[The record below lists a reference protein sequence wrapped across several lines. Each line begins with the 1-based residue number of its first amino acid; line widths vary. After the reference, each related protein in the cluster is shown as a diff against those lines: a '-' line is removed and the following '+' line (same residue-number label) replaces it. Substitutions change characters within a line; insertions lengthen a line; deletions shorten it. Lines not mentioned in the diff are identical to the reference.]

1 MKNITTHKISMIVIS
16 LLSFVVIIVLLIWF
30 YQYLRIK
37 NARIEVVLKNN
48 LVVEFTEE
56 KRVSDFI
63 ERINGEII
71 DDYVID
77 TTSLGKKE
85 IEFKFKNDQNITV
98 SYKYDI
104 EVIDTVQPV
113 IWLNNVYQITKG
125 SKINLTDKI
134 LCGDNQD
141 NKPKCTVEGNYD
153 IDTAGDYPLIFK
165 AEDKSGNKTEKQFI
179 LRVVEPNR
187 TSGPQTTMEPSYTD
201 FSEIKNQYKNDQTQI
216 GIDVS
221 GWQGQIDF
229 EKIKKAGVEFIMI
242 RVGGTRGTNGE
253 YFVDKYFKR
262 NIEEANKHGIKAG
275 IYFYSYANS
284 NKSAIR
290 DAEWVL
296 KQIKDYDIDLP
307 IAFDWEE
314 WAYFNDYNLSF
325 FGLTSMA
332 ESFLD
337 TVEAEGYEGMLY
349 SSKSYLESIWL
360 PTKYDIWLAHYTN
373 QTNYQGKYKLW
384 QLCDNGKI
392 DGIEGTVDIDVM
404 YES

>member
-1 MKNITTHKISMIVIS
+1 MENIKKHKLCIIVIT
-16 LLSFVVIIVLLIWF
+16 LLCSIAIIMFLIWL
-30 YQYLRIK
+30 YHYLRIK

-48 LVVEFTEE
+48 LTAEFTEE
-56 KRVSDFI
+56 KKVSDFI
-63 ERINGEII
+63 ESINGNII

-85 IEFKFKNDQNITV
+85 IKFQFKNDQNIIV
-98 SYKYDI
+98 PYEYEI

-113 IWLNNVYQITKG
+113 VWLSNVYQVTNG
-125 SKINLTDKI
+125 SNINLTDKI

-153 IDTAGDYPLIFK
+153 LNTVGDYPLLFK
-165 AEDKSGNKTEKQFI
+165 AEDKSGNITEKQFI
-179 LRVVEPNR
+179 LRVIEPSNTNAPRTTVEP
-187 TSGPQTTMEPSYTD
+187 TYTD
-201 FSEIKNQYKNDQTQI
+201 FNQAKNQYKTDKTQI

-221 GWQGQIDF
+221 GWQGEIDF
-229 EKIKKAGVEFIMI
+229 EKIKNAGVEFIMI

-262 NIEEANKHGIKAG
+262 NIEEANKYGIKAG

-284 NKSAIR
+284 KESAMK
-290 DAEWVL
+290 DAKWVI

-332 ESFLD
+332 ESFLETIED
-337 TVEAEGYEGMLY
+337 AGYEGMLY
-349 SSKSYLESIWL
+349 SSKSYLENIWL
-360 PTKYDIWLAHYTN
+360 PTKYDIWLAHYTT

-384 QLCDNGKI
+384 QLCENGKI
-392 DGIEGTVDIDVM
+392 DGIDGAVDINVM
-404 YES
+404 YE

>member
-1 MKNITTHKISMIVIS
+1 MENIKKHKLCIIVIT
-16 LLSFVVIIVLLIWF
+16 LLCSIAIIMFLIWL
-30 YQYLRIK
+30 YHYLRIK

-48 LVVEFTEE
+48 LTAEFTEE
-56 KRVSDFI
+56 KKVSDFI
-63 ERINGEII
+63 ESINGNII

-85 IEFKFKNDQNITV
+85 IKFQFKNDQNIIV
-98 SYKYDI
+98 PYEYEI

-113 IWLNNVYQITKG
+113 VWLSNVYQVTKG
-125 SKINLTDKI
+125 SNINLTDKI

-153 IDTAGDYPLIFK
+153 LNTVGDYPLLFK
-165 AEDKSGNKTEKQFI
+165 AEDKSGNITEKQFV
-179 LRVVEPNR
+179 LRVIEPSNTNAPRTTVEP
-187 TSGPQTTMEPSYTD
+187 TYTD
-201 FSEIKNQYKNDQTQI
+201 FNQAKNQYKTDKTQI

-221 GWQGQIDF
+221 GWQGEIDF
-229 EKIKKAGVEFIMI
+229 EKIKNAGVEFIMI

-262 NIEEANKHGIKAG
+262 NIEEANKYGIKAG

-284 NKSAIR
+284 KESAMK
-290 DAEWVL
+290 DAKWVI

-332 ESFLD
+332 ESFLETIED
-337 TVEAEGYEGMLY
+337 AGYEGMLY
-349 SSKSYLESIWL
+349 SSKSYLENIWL
-360 PTKYDIWLAHYTN
+360 PTKYDIWLAHYTI

-384 QLCDNGKI
+384 QLCENGKI
-392 DGIEGTVDIDVM
+392 DGIDGAVDINVM
-404 YES
+404 YE

>member
-1 MKNITTHKISMIVIS
+1 MENIKKHKLCIIVIT
-16 LLSFVVIIVLLIWF
+16 LLCSIAIIMFLIWL
-30 YQYLRIK
+30 YHYLRIK

-48 LVVEFTEE
+48 LTAEFTEE
-56 KRVSDFI
+56 KKVSDFI
-63 ERINGEII
+63 ESINGNII
-71 DDYVID
+71 DDYVIN

-85 IEFKFKNDQNITV
+85 IKFQFKNDQNIIV
-98 SYKYDI
+98 PYEYEI

-113 IWLNNVYQITKG
+113 VWLSNVYQVTKG
-125 SKINLTDKI
+125 SNINLTDKI

-153 IDTAGDYPLIFK
+153 LNTVGDYPLLFK
-165 AEDKSGNKTEKQFI
+165 AEDKSGNITEKQFI
-179 LRVVEPNR
+179 LRVI
-187 TSGPQTTMEPSYTD
+187 EPSNTNAPRTTAEPTYTD
-201 FSEIKNQYKNDQTQI
+201 FNQAKNQYKTDNTQI

-221 GWQGQIDF
+221 GWQGKIDF
-229 EKIKKAGVEFIMI
+229 EKIKNAGVEFIMI

-262 NIEEANKHGIKAG
+262 NIEEANKYGIKAG

-284 NKSAIR
+284 KESAMK
-290 DAEWVL
+290 DAKWVI

-332 ESFLD
+332 ESFLETIED
-337 TVEAEGYEGMLY
+337 AGYEGMLY
-349 SSKSYLESIWL
+349 SSKSYLENIWL
-360 PTKYDIWLAHYTN
+360 PTKYDIWLAHYTT

-384 QLCDNGKI
+384 QLCENGKI
-392 DGIEGTVDIDVM
+392 DGIDGAVDINVM
-404 YES
+404 YE

>member
-1 MKNITTHKISMIVIS
+1 MENIKKHKLCIIVIT
-16 LLSFVVIIVLLIWF
+16 LLCSIAIIMFLIWL
-30 YQYLRIK
+30 YHYLRIK

-48 LVVEFTEE
+48 LTAEFTEE
-56 KRVSDFI
+56 KKVSDFI
-63 ERINGEII
+63 ESINGNII
-71 DDYVID
+71 DDYVIN

-85 IEFKFKNDQNITV
+85 IKFQFKNDQNIIV
-98 SYKYDI
+98 PYEYEI

-113 IWLNNVYQITKG
+113 VWLSNVYQVTKG
-125 SKINLTDKI
+125 SNINLTDKI

-153 IDTAGDYPLIFK
+153 LNTVGDYPLLFK
-165 AEDKSGNKTEKQFI
+165 AEDKSGNITEKQFI
-179 LRVVEPNR
+179 LRVI
-187 TSGPQTTMEPSYTD
+187 EPSNTNAPRTTAEPTYTD
-201 FSEIKNQYKNDQTQI
+201 FNQAKNQYKTDNTQI

-221 GWQGQIDF
+221 GWQGEIDF
-229 EKIKKAGVEFIMI
+229 EKIKNAGVEFIMI

-262 NIEEANKHGIKAG
+262 NIEEANKYGIKAG

-284 NKSAIR
+284 KESAMK
-290 DAEWVL
+290 DAKWVI

-332 ESFLD
+332 ESFLETIED
-337 TVEAEGYEGMLY
+337 AGYEGMLY
-349 SSKSYLESIWL
+349 SSKSYLENIWL
-360 PTKYDIWLAHYTN
+360 PTKYDIWLAHYTT

-384 QLCDNGKI
+384 QLCENGKI
-392 DGIEGTVDIDVM
+392 DGIDGAVDINVM
-404 YES
+404 YE

>member
-1 MKNITTHKISMIVIS
+1 MENIKKHKLCIIVII
-16 LLSFVVIIVLLIWF
+16 LLCSIAIIMFLIWL
-30 YQYLRIK
+30 YHYLRIK

-48 LVVEFTEE
+48 LTAEFTEE
-56 KRVSDFI
+56 KKVSDFI
-63 ERINGEII
+63 ESINGNII

-85 IEFKFKNDQNITV
+85 IKFQFKNDQNIIV
-98 SYKYDI
+98 PYEYEI

-113 IWLNNVYQITKG
+113 VWLSNVYQVTKG
-125 SKINLTDKI
+125 SNINLTDKI

-153 IDTAGDYPLIFK
+153 LNTVGDYPLLFK
-165 AEDKSGNKTEKQFI
+165 AEDKSGNITEKQFI
-179 LRVVEPNR
+179 LRVI
-187 TSGPQTTMEPSYTD
+187 EPSNTNAPRTTAEPTYTD
-201 FSEIKNQYKNDQTQI
+201 FNQAKNQYKTDKTQI

-221 GWQGQIDF
+221 GWQGEIDF
-229 EKIKKAGVEFIMI
+229 EKIKNAGVEFIMI

-262 NIEEANKHGIKAG
+262 NIEEANKYGIKAG

-284 NKSAIR
+284 KESAMK
-290 DAEWVL
+290 DAKWVI

-332 ESFLD
+332 ESFLETIED
-337 TVEAEGYEGMLY
+337 AGYEGMLY
-349 SSKSYLESIWL
+349 SSKSYLENIWL
-360 PTKYDIWLAHYTN
+360 PTKYDIWLAHYTT

-384 QLCDNGKI
+384 QLCENGKI
-392 DGIEGTVDIDVM
+392 DGIDGAVDINVM
-404 YES
+404 YE

>member
-1 MKNITTHKISMIVIS
+1 MENIKKHKLCIIVIT
-16 LLSFVVIIVLLIWF
+16 LLCSIAIIMFLIWL
-30 YQYLRIK
+30 YPYLRIK

-48 LVVEFTEE
+48 LTAEFTEE
-56 KRVSDFI
+56 KKVSDFI
-63 ERINGEII
+63 ESINGNII
-71 DDYVID
+71 DDYVIN

-85 IEFKFKNDQNITV
+85 IKFQFKNDQNIIV
-98 SYKYDI
+98 PYEYEI

-113 IWLNNVYQITKG
+113 VWLSNVYQVTKG
-125 SKINLTDKI
+125 SNINLTDKI

-141 NKPKCTVEGNYD
+141 NKPKCTVDGNYD
-153 IDTAGDYPLIFK
+153 LNTVGDYPLLFK
-165 AEDKSGNKTEKQFI
+165 AEDKSGNITEKQFI
-179 LRVVEPNR
+179 LRVI
-187 TSGPQTTMEPSYTD
+187 EPSNTNAPRTTAEPTYTD
-201 FSEIKNQYKNDQTQI
+201 FNQAKNQYKTDNTQI

-221 GWQGQIDF
+221 GWQGEIDF
-229 EKIKKAGVEFIMI
+229 EKIKNAGVEFIMI

-262 NIEEANKHGIKAG
+262 NIEEANKYGIKAG

-284 NKSAIR
+284 KESAMK
-290 DAEWVL
+290 DAKWVI

-332 ESFLD
+332 ESFLETIED
-337 TVEAEGYEGMLY
+337 AGYEGMLY
-349 SSKSYLESIWL
+349 SSKSYLENIWL
-360 PTKYDIWLAHYTN
+360 STKYDIWLAHYTT

-384 QLCDNGKI
+384 QLCENGKI
-392 DGIEGTVDIDVM
+392 DGIDGAVDINVM
-404 YES
+404 YE

>member
-1 MKNITTHKISMIVIS
+1 MENIKKHKLCIIVIT
-16 LLSFVVIIVLLIWF
+16 LLCSIAIIMFLIWL
-30 YQYLRIK
+30 YHYLRIK

-48 LVVEFTEE
+48 LTAEFTEE
-56 KRVSDFI
+56 RKVSDFI
-63 ERINGEII
+63 ESINGNII
-71 DDYVID
+71 DDYVIN

-85 IEFKFKNDQNITV
+85 IKFQFKNDQNIIV
-98 SYKYDI
+98 PYEYEI

-113 IWLNNVYQITKG
+113 VWLSNVYQVTKG
-125 SKINLTDKI
+125 SNINLTDKI

-153 IDTAGDYPLIFK
+153 LNTVGDYPLLFK
-165 AEDKSGNKTEKQFI
+165 AEDKSGNITEKQFI
-179 LRVVEPNR
+179 LRVIEPSNTNAPRTTVEP
-187 TSGPQTTMEPSYTD
+187 TYTD
-201 FSEIKNQYKNDQTQI
+201 FNQAKNQYKTDKTQI

-221 GWQGQIDF
+221 GWQGEIDF
-229 EKIKKAGVEFIMI
+229 EKIKNAGVEFIMI

-262 NIEEANKHGIKAG
+262 NIEEANKYGIKAG

-284 NKSAIR
+284 KASAMK
-290 DAEWVL
+290 DAKWVI

-332 ESFLD
+332 ESFLETIED
-337 TVEAEGYEGMLY
+337 AGYEGMLY
-349 SSKSYLESIWL
+349 SSKSYLENIWL
-360 PTKYDIWLAHYTN
+360 PTKYDIWLAHYTI

-384 QLCDNGKI
+384 QLCENGKI
-392 DGIEGTVDIDVM
+392 DGIDGAVDINVM
-404 YES
+404 YE

>member
-187 TSGPQTTMEPSYTD
+187 TSSPQTTMEPSYTD
-201 FSEIKNQYKNDQTQI
+201 FSEVKNQYKTDQTQI

-221 GWQGQIDF
+221 GWQGEIDF

-290 DAEWVL
+290 DAKWVL

-360 PTKYDIWLAHYTN
+360 PTKYNIWLAHYTN

>member
-1 MKNITTHKISMIVIS
+1 MENIKKHKLCIIVIT
-16 LLSFVVIIVLLIWF
+16 LLCSIAIIMFLIWL
-30 YQYLRIK
+30 YHYLRIK

-48 LVVEFTEE
+48 LTAEFTEE
-56 KRVSDFI
+56 KKVSDFI
-63 ERINGEII
+63 ESINGNII
-71 DDYVID
+71 DDYVIN

-85 IEFKFKNDQNITV
+85 IKFQFKNDQNIIV
-98 SYKYDI
+98 PYEYEI

-113 IWLNNVYQITKG
+113 VWLSNVYQVTKG
-125 SKINLTDKI
+125 SNINLTDKI

-153 IDTAGDYPLIFK
+153 LNTVGDYPLLFK
-165 AEDKSGNKTEKQFI
+165 AEDKSGNITEKQFI
-179 LRVVEPNR
+179 LRVI
-187 TSGPQTTMEPSYTD
+187 EPSNTNAPRTTAEPTYTD
-201 FSEIKNQYKNDQTQI
+201 FNQAKNQYKTDKTQI

-221 GWQGQIDF
+221 GWQGEIDF
-229 EKIKKAGVEFIMI
+229 EKIKNAGVEFIMI

-262 NIEEANKHGIKAG
+262 NIEEANKYGIRAG

-284 NKSAIR
+284 KESAMK
-290 DAEWVL
+290 DAKWVI

-332 ESFLD
+332 ESFLETIED
-337 TVEAEGYEGMLY
+337 AGYEGMLY
-349 SSKSYLESIWL
+349 SSKSYLENIWL
-360 PTKYDIWLAHYTN
+360 PTKYDIWLAHYTI

-384 QLCDNGKI
+384 QLCENGKI
-392 DGIEGTVDIDVM
+392 DGIDGAVDINVM
-404 YES
+404 YE

>member
-1 MKNITTHKISMIVIS
+1 MENIKKHKLCIIVII
-16 LLSFVVIIVLLIWF
+16 LLCSIAIIMFLIWL
-30 YQYLRIK
+30 YHYLRIK

-48 LVVEFTEE
+48 LTAEFTEE
-56 KRVSDFI
+56 KKVSDFI
-63 ERINGEII
+63 ESINGNII
-71 DDYVID
+71 DDYVIN

-85 IEFKFKNDQNITV
+85 IKFQFKNDQNIIV
-98 SYKYDI
+98 PYEYEI

-113 IWLNNVYQITKG
+113 VWLSNVYQVTKG
-125 SKINLTDKI
+125 SNINLTDKI

-153 IDTAGDYPLIFK
+153 LNTVGDYPLLFK
-165 AEDKSGNKTEKQFI
+165 AEDKSGNITEKQFV
-179 LRVVEPNR
+179 LRVIEPSNTNAPRTTVEP
-187 TSGPQTTMEPSYTD
+187 TYTD
-201 FSEIKNQYKNDQTQI
+201 FNQAKNQYKTDKTQI

-221 GWQGQIDF
+221 GWQGEIDF
-229 EKIKKAGVEFIMI
+229 EKIKNAGVEFIMI

-262 NIEEANKHGIKAG
+262 NIEEANKYGIKAG

-284 NKSAIR
+284 KESAMK
-290 DAEWVL
+290 DAKWVI

-332 ESFLD
+332 ESFLETIED
-337 TVEAEGYEGMLY
+337 AGYEGMLY
-349 SSKSYLESIWL
+349 SSKSYLENIWL
-360 PTKYDIWLAHYTN
+360 PTKYDIWLAHYTT

-384 QLCDNGKI
+384 QLCENGKI
-392 DGIEGTVDIDVM
+392 DGIDGAVDINVM
-404 YES
+404 YE

>member
-1 MKNITTHKISMIVIS
+1 MENIKKHKLCIIVIT
-16 LLSFVVIIVLLIWF
+16 LLCSIAIIMFLIWL
-30 YQYLRIK
+30 YHYLRIK

-48 LVVEFTEE
+48 LTAEFTEE
-56 KRVSDFI
+56 KKVSDFI
-63 ERINGEII
+63 ESINGNII
-71 DDYVID
+71 DDYVIN

-85 IEFKFKNDQNITV
+85 IKFQFKNDQNIIV
-98 SYKYDI
+98 PYEYEI

-113 IWLNNVYQITKG
+113 VWLSNVYQVTKG
-125 SKINLTDKI
+125 SNINLTDKI

-153 IDTAGDYPLIFK
+153 LNTVGDYPLLFK
-165 AEDKSGNKTEKQFI
+165 AEDKSGNITEKQFI
-179 LRVVEPNR
+179 LRVI
-187 TSGPQTTMEPSYTD
+187 EPSNTNTPRTTAEPTYTD
-201 FSEIKNQYKNDQTQI
+201 FNQAKNQYKTDKTQI

-221 GWQGQIDF
+221 GWQGKIDF
-229 EKIKKAGVEFIMI
+229 EKIKNAGVEFIMI

-262 NIEEANKHGIKAG
+262 NIEEANKYGIKAG

-284 NKSAIR
+284 KESAMK
-290 DAEWVL
+290 DAKWVI

-332 ESFLD
+332 ESFLETIED
-337 TVEAEGYEGMLY
+337 AGYEGMLY
-349 SSKSYLESIWL
+349 SSKSYLENIWL
-360 PTKYDIWLAHYTN
+360 PTKYDIWLAHYTI

-384 QLCDNGKI
+384 QLCENGKI
-392 DGIEGTVDIDVM
+392 DGIDGAVDINVM
-404 YES
+404 YE

>member
-1 MKNITTHKISMIVIS
+1 MENIKKHKLCIIVIT
-16 LLSFVVIIVLLIWF
+16 LLCSIAIIMFLIWL
-30 YQYLRIK
+30 YHYLRIK

-48 LVVEFTEE
+48 LTAEFTEE
-56 KRVSDFI
+56 KKVSDFI
-63 ERINGEII
+63 ESINGNII

-85 IEFKFKNDQNITV
+85 IKFQFKNDQNIIV
-98 SYKYDI
+98 PYEYEI

-113 IWLNNVYQITKG
+113 VWLSNVYQVTKG
-125 SKINLTDKI
+125 SNINLTDKI

-153 IDTAGDYPLIFK
+153 LNTVGDYPLLFK
-165 AEDKSGNKTEKQFI
+165 AEDKSGNITEKQFI
-179 LRVVEPNR
+179 LRVIEPSNTNAPRTTVEP
-187 TSGPQTTMEPSYTD
+187 TYTD
-201 FSEIKNQYKNDQTQI
+201 FNQAKNQYKTDKTQI

-221 GWQGQIDF
+221 GWQGEIDF
-229 EKIKKAGVEFIMI
+229 EKIKNAGVEFIMI

-262 NIEEANKHGIKAG
+262 NIEEANKYGIKAG

-284 NKSAIR
+284 KASAMK
-290 DAEWVL
+290 DAKWVI

-332 ESFLD
+332 ESFLETIED
-337 TVEAEGYEGMLY
+337 AGYEGMLY
-349 SSKSYLESIWL
+349 SSKSYLENIWL
-360 PTKYDIWLAHYTN
+360 PTKYDIWLAHYTI

-384 QLCDNGKI
+384 QLCENGKI
-392 DGIEGTVDIDVM
+392 DGIDGAVDINVM
-404 YES
+404 YE

>member
-1 MKNITTHKISMIVIS
+1 MENIKKHKLCIIVIT
-16 LLSFVVIIVLLIWF
+16 LLCSIAIIMFLIWL
-30 YQYLRIK
+30 YHYLRIK

-48 LVVEFTEE
+48 LTAEFTEE
-56 KRVSDFI
+56 KKVSDFI
-63 ERINGEII
+63 ESINGNII
-71 DDYVID
+71 DNYVIN

-85 IEFKFKNDQNITV
+85 IKFQFKNDQNIIV
-98 SYKYDI
+98 PYEYEI

-113 IWLNNVYQITKG
+113 VWLSNVYQVTKG
-125 SKINLTDKI
+125 SNTNLTDKI

-153 IDTAGDYPLIFK
+153 LNTVGDYPLLFK
-165 AEDKSGNKTEKQFI
+165 AEDKSGNITEKQFI
-179 LRVVEPNR
+179 LRVIEPSNTNAPRTTVEP
-187 TSGPQTTMEPSYTD
+187 TYTD
-201 FSEIKNQYKNDQTQI
+201 FNQAKNQYKTDKTQI

-221 GWQGQIDF
+221 GWQGEIDF
-229 EKIKKAGVEFIMI
+229 EKIKNAGVEFIMI

-262 NIEEANKHGIKAG
+262 NIEEANKYGIKAG

-284 NKSAIR
+284 KESAMK
-290 DAEWVL
+290 DAKWVI

-332 ESFLD
+332 ESFLETIED
-337 TVEAEGYEGMLY
+337 AGYEGMLY
-349 SSKSYLESIWL
+349 SSKSYLENIWL
-360 PTKYDIWLAHYTN
+360 PTKYDIWLAHYTI

-384 QLCDNGKI
+384 QLCENGKI
-392 DGIEGTVDIDVM
+392 DGIDGAVDINVM
-404 YES
+404 YE

>member
-1 MKNITTHKISMIVIS
+1 MENIKKHKLCIIVIT
-16 LLSFVVIIVLLIWF
+16 LLCSIAIIMFLIWL
-30 YQYLRIK
+30 YHYLRIK

-48 LVVEFTEE
+48 LTAEFTEE
-56 KRVSDFI
+56 KKVSDFI
-63 ERINGEII
+63 ESINGNII

-85 IEFKFKNDQNITV
+85 IKFQFKNDQNIIV
-98 SYKYDI
+98 PYEYEI

-113 IWLNNVYQITKG
+113 VWLSNVYQVTKG
-125 SKINLTDKI
+125 SNINLTDKI

-153 IDTAGDYPLIFK
+153 LNTVGDYPLLFK
-165 AEDKSGNKTEKQFI
+165 AEDKSGNITEKQFI
-179 LRVVEPNR
+179 LRVI
-187 TSGPQTTMEPSYTD
+187 EPSNTNAPRTTAEPTYTD
-201 FSEIKNQYKNDQTQI
+201 FNQAKNQYKTDKTQI

-221 GWQGQIDF
+221 GWQGEIDF
-229 EKIKKAGVEFIMI
+229 EKIKNAGVEFIMI

-262 NIEEANKHGIKAG
+262 NIEEANKYGIKAG

-284 NKSAIR
+284 KESAMK
-290 DAEWVL
+290 DAKWVI

-332 ESFLD
+332 ESFLETIED
-337 TVEAEGYEGMLY
+337 AGYEGMLY
-349 SSKSYLESIWL
+349 SSKSYLENIWL
-360 PTKYDIWLAHYTN
+360 PTKYDIWLAHYTI

-384 QLCDNGKI
+384 QLCENGKI
-392 DGIEGTVDIDVM
+392 DGIDGAVDINVM
-404 YES
+404 YE

>member
-1 MKNITTHKISMIVIS
+1 MENIKKHKLCIIVIT
-16 LLSFVVIIVLLIWF
+16 LLCSIAIIMFLIWL
-30 YQYLRIK
+30 YHYLRIK

-48 LVVEFTEE
+48 LTAEFTEE
-56 KRVSDFI
+56 KKVSDFI
-63 ERINGEII
+63 ESINGNII

-85 IEFKFKNDQNITV
+85 IKFQFKNDQNIIV
-98 SYKYDI
+98 PYEYEI

-113 IWLNNVYQITKG
+113 VWLSNVYQVTKG
-125 SKINLTDKI
+125 SNINLTDKI

-153 IDTAGDYPLIFK
+153 LNTVGDYPLLFK
-165 AEDKSGNKTEKQFI
+165 AEDKSGNITEKQFI
-179 LRVVEPNR
+179 LRVIEPSNTNAPRTTVEP
-187 TSGPQTTMEPSYTD
+187 TYTD
-201 FSEIKNQYKNDQTQI
+201 FNQAKNQYKTDKTQI

-221 GWQGQIDF
+221 GWQGEIDF
-229 EKIKKAGVEFIMI
+229 EKIKNAGVEFIMI

-262 NIEEANKHGIKAG
+262 NIEEANKYGIKAG

-284 NKSAIR
+284 KASAMK
-290 DAEWVL
+290 DAKWVI

-332 ESFLD
+332 ESFLETIED
-337 TVEAEGYEGMLY
+337 AGYEGMLY
-349 SSKSYLESIWL
+349 SSKSYLENIWL
-360 PTKYDIWLAHYTN
+360 PTKYDIWLAHYTT

-384 QLCDNGKI
+384 QLCENGKI
-392 DGIEGTVDIDVM
+392 DGIDGAVDINVM
-404 YES
+404 YE

>member
-1 MKNITTHKISMIVIS
+1 MENIKKHKLCIIVIT
-16 LLSFVVIIVLLIWF
+16 LLCSIAIIMFLIWL
-30 YQYLRIK
+30 YHYLRIK

-48 LVVEFTEE
+48 LTAEFTEE
-56 KRVSDFI
+56 KKVSDFI
-63 ERINGEII
+63 ESINGNII

-85 IEFKFKNDQNITV
+85 IKFQFKNDQSIIV
-98 SYKYDI
+98 PYEYEI

-113 IWLNNVYQITKG
+113 VWLSNVYQVTKG
-125 SKINLTDKI
+125 SNINLTDKI

-153 IDTAGDYPLIFK
+153 LNTVGDYPLLFK
-165 AEDKSGNKTEKQFI
+165 AEDKSGNITEKQFI
-179 LRVVEPNR
+179 LRVIEPSNTNAPRTTVEP
-187 TSGPQTTMEPSYTD
+187 TYTD
-201 FSEIKNQYKNDQTQI
+201 FNQAKNQYKTDKTQI

-221 GWQGQIDF
+221 GWQGEIDF
-229 EKIKKAGVEFIMI
+229 EKIKNAGVEFIMI

-262 NIEEANKHGIKAG
+262 NIEEANKYGIKAG

-284 NKSAIR
+284 KESAMK
-290 DAEWVL
+290 DAKWVI

-332 ESFLD
+332 ESFLETIED
-337 TVEAEGYEGMLY
+337 AGYEGMLY
-349 SSKSYLESIWL
+349 SSKSYLENIWL
-360 PTKYDIWLAHYTN
+360 PTKYDIWLAHYTT

-384 QLCDNGKI
+384 QLCENGKI
-392 DGIEGTVDIDVM
+392 DGIDGAVDINVM
-404 YES
+404 YE

>member
-1 MKNITTHKISMIVIS
+1 MENIKKHKLCIIVIT
-16 LLSFVVIIVLLIWF
+16 LLCSIAIIMFLIWL
-30 YQYLRIK
+30 YHYLRIK

-48 LVVEFTEE
+48 LTAEFTEE
-56 KRVSDFI
+56 RKVSDFI
-63 ERINGEII
+63 ESINGNII
-71 DDYVID
+71 DDYVIN

-85 IEFKFKNDQNITV
+85 IKFQFKNDQNIIV
-98 SYKYDI
+98 PYEYEI

-113 IWLNNVYQITKG
+113 VWLSNVYQVTKG
-125 SKINLTDKI
+125 SNINLTDKI

-153 IDTAGDYPLIFK
+153 LNTVGDYPLLFK
-165 AEDKSGNKTEKQFI
+165 AEDKSGNITEKQFI
-179 LRVVEPNR
+179 LRVIEPSNTNAPRTTVEP
-187 TSGPQTTMEPSYTD
+187 TYTD
-201 FSEIKNQYKNDQTQI
+201 FNQAKNQYKTDKTQI

-221 GWQGQIDF
+221 GWQGEIDF
-229 EKIKKAGVEFIMI
+229 EKIKNAGVEFIMI

-262 NIEEANKHGIKAG
+262 NIEEANKYGIKAG

-284 NKSAIR
+284 KASAMK
-290 DAEWVL
+290 DAKWVI

-337 TVEAEGYEGMLY
+337 TIEDAGYEGMLY
-349 SSKSYLESIWL
+349 SSKSYLENIWL
-360 PTKYDIWLAHYTN
+360 PTKYDIWLAHYTI

-384 QLCDNGKI
+384 QLCENGKI
-392 DGIEGTVDIDVM
+392 DGIDGAVDINVM
-404 YES
+404 YE

>member
-1 MKNITTHKISMIVIS
+1 MENIKKHKLCIIVII
-16 LLSFVVIIVLLIWF
+16 LLCSIAIIMFLIWL
-30 YQYLRIK
+30 YHYLRIK

-48 LVVEFTEE
+48 LTAEFTEE
-56 KRVSDFI
+56 KKVSDFI
-63 ERINGEII
+63 ESINGNII

-85 IEFKFKNDQNITV
+85 IKFQFKNDQNIIV
-98 SYKYDI
+98 PYEYEI

-113 IWLNNVYQITKG
+113 VWLSNVYQVTKG
-125 SKINLTDKI
+125 SNINLTDKI

-153 IDTAGDYPLIFK
+153 LNTVGDYPLLFK
-165 AEDKSGNKTEKQFI
+165 AEDKSGNITEKQFI
-179 LRVVEPNR
+179 LRVI
-187 TSGPQTTMEPSYTD
+187 EPSNTNAPRTTAEPTYTD
-201 FSEIKNQYKNDQTQI
+201 FNQAKNQYKTDKTQI

-221 GWQGQIDF
+221 GWQGEIDF
-229 EKIKKAGVEFIMI
+229 EKIKNAGVEFIMI

-262 NIEEANKHGIKAG
+262 NIEEANKYGIKAG

-284 NKSAIR
+284 KESAMK
-290 DAEWVL
+290 DAKWVI

-332 ESFLD
+332 ESFLE
-337 TVEAEGYEGMLY
+337 TIEEAGYEGMLY
-349 SSKSYLESIWL
+349 SSKSYLENIWL
-360 PTKYDIWLAHYTN
+360 PTKYDIWLAHYTI

-384 QLCDNGKI
+384 QLCENGKI
-392 DGIEGTVDIDVM
+392 DGIDGAVDINVM
-404 YES
+404 YE

>member
-1 MKNITTHKISMIVIS
+1 MENIKKHKLCIIVII
-16 LLSFVVIIVLLIWF
+16 LLCSIAIIMFLIWL
-30 YQYLRIK
+30 YHYLRIK

-48 LVVEFTEE
+48 LTAEFTEE
-56 KRVSDFI
+56 KKVSDFI
-63 ERINGEII
+63 ESINGNII

-85 IEFKFKNDQNITV
+85 IKFQFKNDQNIIV
-98 SYKYDI
+98 PYEYEI

-113 IWLNNVYQITKG
+113 VWLSNVYQVTKG
-125 SKINLTDKI
+125 SNINLTDKI

-153 IDTAGDYPLIFK
+153 LNTVGDYPLLFK
-165 AEDKSGNKTEKQFI
+165 AEDKSGNITEKQFV
-179 LRVVEPNR
+179 LRVIEPSNTNAPRTTVEP
-187 TSGPQTTMEPSYTD
+187 TYTD
-201 FSEIKNQYKNDQTQI
+201 FNQAKNQYKTDKTQI

-221 GWQGQIDF
+221 GWQGEIDF
-229 EKIKKAGVEFIMI
+229 EKIKNAGVEFIMI

-262 NIEEANKHGIKAG
+262 NIEEANKYGIKAG

-284 NKSAIR
+284 KESAMK
-290 DAEWVL
+290 DAKWVI

-332 ESFLD
+332 ESFLETIED
-337 TVEAEGYEGMLY
+337 AGYEGMLY
-349 SSKSYLESIWL
+349 SSKSYLENIWL
-360 PTKYDIWLAHYTN
+360 PTKYDIWLAHYTT

-384 QLCDNGKI
+384 QLCENGKI
-392 DGIEGTVDIDVM
+392 DGIDGAVDINVM
-404 YES
+404 YE

>member
-1 MKNITTHKISMIVIS
+1 MENIKKHKLCIIVIT
-16 LLSFVVIIVLLIWF
+16 LLCSIAIIMFLIWL
-30 YQYLRIK
+30 YHYLRIK

-48 LVVEFTEE
+48 LTAEFTEE
-56 KRVSDFI
+56 KKVSDFI
-63 ERINGEII
+63 ESINGNII

-85 IEFKFKNDQNITV
+85 IKFQFKNDQNIIV
-98 SYKYDI
+98 PYEYEI

-113 IWLNNVYQITKG
+113 VWLSNVYQVTKG
-125 SKINLTDKI
+125 SNINLTDKI

-153 IDTAGDYPLIFK
+153 LNTVGDYPLLFK
-165 AEDKSGNKTEKQFI
+165 AEDKSGNITEKQFV
-179 LRVVEPNR
+179 LRVIEPSNTNAPRTTVEP
-187 TSGPQTTMEPSYTD
+187 TYTD
-201 FSEIKNQYKNDQTQI
+201 FNQAKNQYKTDKTQI

-221 GWQGQIDF
+221 GWQGEIDF
-229 EKIKKAGVEFIMI
+229 EKIKNAGVEFIMI

-262 NIEEANKHGIKAG
+262 NIEEANKYGIKAG

-284 NKSAIR
+284 KESAIK
-290 DAEWVL
+290 DAKWVI

-332 ESFLD
+332 ESFLETIED
-337 TVEAEGYEGMLY
+337 AGYEGMLY
-349 SSKSYLESIWL
+349 SSKSYLENIWL
-360 PTKYDIWLAHYTN
+360 PTKYDIWLAHYTI

-384 QLCDNGKI
+384 QLCENGKI
-392 DGIEGTVDIDVM
+392 DGIDGAVDINVM
-404 YES
+404 YE

>member
-1 MKNITTHKISMIVIS
+1 MENIKKHKLCIIVIT
-16 LLSFVVIIVLLIWF
+16 LLCSIAIIMFLIWL
-30 YQYLRIK
+30 YHYLRIK

-48 LVVEFTEE
+48 LTAEFTEE
-56 KRVSDFI
+56 KKVSDFI
-63 ERINGEII
+63 ESINGNII
-71 DDYVID
+71 DDYVIN

-85 IEFKFKNDQNITV
+85 IKFQFKNDQNIIV
-98 SYKYDI
+98 PYEYEI

-113 IWLNNVYQITKG
+113 VWLSNVYQVTKG
-125 SKINLTDKI
+125 SNINLTDKI

-153 IDTAGDYPLIFK
+153 LNTVGDYPLLFK
-165 AEDKSGNKTEKQFI
+165 AEDKSGNITEKQFI
-179 LRVVEPNR
+179 LRVIEPSNTNAPRTTVEP
-187 TSGPQTTMEPSYTD
+187 TYTD
-201 FSEIKNQYKNDQTQI
+201 FNQAKNQYKTDKTKI

-221 GWQGQIDF
+221 GWQGEIDF
-229 EKIKKAGVEFIMI
+229 EKIKNAGVEFIMI
-242 RVGGTRGTNGE
+242 RVGGTRGTNGK

-262 NIEEANKHGIKAG
+262 NIEEANKYEIKAG

-284 NKSAIR
+284 KESAMK
-290 DAEWVL
+290 DAKWVI

-332 ESFLD
+332 ESFLETIED
-337 TVEAEGYEGMLY
+337 AGYEGMLY
-349 SSKSYLESIWL
+349 SSKSYLENIWL
-360 PTKYDIWLAHYTN
+360 PTKYDIWLAHYTT

-384 QLCDNGKI
+384 QLCENGKI
-392 DGIEGTVDIDVM
+392 DGIDGAVDINVM
-404 YES
+404 YE

>member
-63 ERINGEII
+63 ESINGEII

-77 TTSLGKKE
+77 PTSLGKKE

-187 TSGPQTTMEPSYTD
+187 TSSPQTTMEPSYTD
-201 FSEIKNQYKNDQTQI
+201 FSEVKNQYKTDQTQI

-221 GWQGQIDF
+221 GWQGEIDF

-290 DAEWVL
+290 DAKWVL

>member
-1 MKNITTHKISMIVIS
+1 MENIKKHKLCIIVIT
-16 LLSFVVIIVLLIWF
+16 LLCSIAIIMFLIWL
-30 YQYLRIK
+30 YHYLRIK

-48 LVVEFTEE
+48 LTAEFTEE
-56 KRVSDFI
+56 KKVSDFI
-63 ERINGEII
+63 ESINGNII

-85 IEFKFKNDQNITV
+85 IKFQFKNDQNIIV
-98 SYKYDI
+98 PYEYEI

-113 IWLNNVYQITKG
+113 VWLSNVYQVTKG
-125 SKINLTDKI
+125 SNINLTDKI

-153 IDTAGDYPLIFK
+153 LNTVGDYPLLFK
-165 AEDKSGNKTEKQFI
+165 AEDKSGNITEKQFI
-179 LRVVEPNR
+179 LRVIEPSNTNAPRTTVEP
-187 TSGPQTTMEPSYTD
+187 TYTD
-201 FSEIKNQYKNDQTQI
+201 FNQAKNQYKTDKTQI

-221 GWQGQIDF
+221 GWQGEIDF
-229 EKIKKAGVEFIMI
+229 EKIKNAGVEFIMI

-262 NIEEANKHGIKAG
+262 NIEEANKYGIKAG

-284 NKSAIR
+284 KESAMK
-290 DAEWVL
+290 DAKWVI

-332 ESFLD
+332 ESFLETIED
-337 TVEAEGYEGMLY
+337 AGYEGMLY
-349 SSKSYLESIWL
+349 SSKSYLENIWL
-360 PTKYDIWLAHYTN
+360 PTKYDIWLAHYTI

-384 QLCDNGKI
+384 QLCENGKI
-392 DGIEGTVDIDVM
+392 DGIDGAVDINVM
-404 YES
+404 YE

>member
-1 MKNITTHKISMIVIS
+1 MENIKKHKLCIIVIT
-16 LLSFVVIIVLLIWF
+16 LLCSIAIIMFLIWL
-30 YQYLRIK
+30 YHYLRIK

-48 LVVEFTEE
+48 LTAEFTEE
-56 KRVSDFI
+56 KKVSDFI
-63 ERINGEII
+63 ESINGNII
-71 DDYVID
+71 DDYVIN

-85 IEFKFKNDQNITV
+85 IKFQFKNDQNIIV
-98 SYKYDI
+98 PYEYEI

-113 IWLNNVYQITKG
+113 VWLSNVYQVTKG
-125 SKINLTDKI
+125 SNINLTDKI

-153 IDTAGDYPLIFK
+153 FNTVGDYPLLFK
-165 AEDKSGNKTEKQFI
+165 AEDKSGNITEKQFV
-179 LRVVEPNR
+179 LRVIEPSNTNAPRTTVEP
-187 TSGPQTTMEPSYTD
+187 TYTD
-201 FSEIKNQYKNDQTQI
+201 FNQAKNQYKTDKTQI

-221 GWQGQIDF
+221 GWQGEIDF
-229 EKIKKAGVEFIMI
+229 EKIKNAGVEFIMI

-262 NIEEANKHGIKAG
+262 NIEEANKYGIKAG

-284 NKSAIR
+284 KESAMK
-290 DAEWVL
+290 DAKWVI

-332 ESFLD
+332 ESFLETIED
-337 TVEAEGYEGMLY
+337 AGYEGMLY
-349 SSKSYLESIWL
+349 SSKSYLENIWL
-360 PTKYDIWLAHYTN
+360 PTKYDIWLAHYTI

-384 QLCDNGKI
+384 QLCENGKI
-392 DGIEGTVDIDVM
+392 DGIDGAVDINVM
-404 YES
+404 YE

>member
-1 MKNITTHKISMIVIS
+1 MENIKKHKLCIIVIT
-16 LLSFVVIIVLLIWF
+16 LLCSIAIIMFLIWL
-30 YQYLRIK
+30 YHYLRIK

-48 LVVEFTEE
+48 LTAEFTEE
-56 KRVSDFI
+56 KKVSDFI
-63 ERINGEII
+63 ESINGNII

-85 IEFKFKNDQNITV
+85 IKFQFKNDQNIIV
-98 SYKYDI
+98 PYEYEI

-113 IWLNNVYQITKG
+113 VWLSNVYQVTKG
-125 SKINLTDKI
+125 SNINLTDKI

-153 IDTAGDYPLIFK
+153 LNTVGDYPLLFK
-165 AEDKSGNKTEKQFI
+165 AEDKSGNITEKQFV
-179 LRVVEPNR
+179 LRVIEPSNTNAPRTTVEP
-187 TSGPQTTMEPSYTD
+187 TYTD
-201 FSEIKNQYKNDQTQI
+201 FNQAKNQYKTDKTQI

-221 GWQGQIDF
+221 GWQGEIDF
-229 EKIKKAGVEFIMI
+229 EKIKNAGVEFIMI

-262 NIEEANKHGIKAG
+262 NIEEANKYGIKAG

-284 NKSAIR
+284 KASAMK
-290 DAEWVL
+290 DAKWVI

-337 TVEAEGYEGMLY
+337 TIEDAGYEGMLY
-349 SSKSYLESIWL
+349 SSKSYLENIWL
-360 PTKYDIWLAHYTN
+360 PTKYDIWLAHYTI

-384 QLCDNGKI
+384 QLCENGKI
-392 DGIEGTVDIDVM
+392 DGIDGAVDINVM
-404 YES
+404 YE

>member
-1 MKNITTHKISMIVIS
+1 MENIKKHKLCIIVIT
-16 LLSFVVIIVLLIWF
+16 LLCSIAIIMFLIWL
-30 YQYLRIK
+30 YHYLRIK

-48 LVVEFTEE
+48 LTAEFTEE
-56 KRVSDFI
+56 KKVSDFI
-63 ERINGEII
+63 ESINGNII

-85 IEFKFKNDQNITV
+85 IKFQFKNDQNIIV
-98 SYKYDI
+98 PYEYEI

-113 IWLNNVYQITKG
+113 VWLSNVYQVTKG
-125 SKINLTDKI
+125 SNINLTDKI

-153 IDTAGDYPLIFK
+153 LNTVGDYPLLFK
-165 AEDKSGNKTEKQFI
+165 AEDKSGNITEKQFI
-179 LRVVEPNR
+179 LRVIEPSNTNAPRTTVEP
-187 TSGPQTTMEPSYTD
+187 TYTD
-201 FSEIKNQYKNDQTQI
+201 FNQSKNQYKTDKTQI

-221 GWQGQIDF
+221 GWQGEIDF
-229 EKIKKAGVEFIMI
+229 EKIKNAGVEFIMI

-262 NIEEANKHGIKAG
+262 NIEEANKYGIKAG

-284 NKSAIR
+284 KESAMK
-290 DAEWVL
+290 DAKWVI

-332 ESFLD
+332 ESFLETIED
-337 TVEAEGYEGMLY
+337 AGYEGMLY
-349 SSKSYLESIWL
+349 SSKSYLENIWL
-360 PTKYDIWLAHYTN
+360 PTKYDIWLAHYTI

-384 QLCDNGKI
+384 QLCENGKI
-392 DGIEGTVDIDVM
+392 DGIDGAVDINVM
-404 YES
+404 YE

>member
-37 NARIEVVLKNN
+37 NARIEVILKNN

-63 ERINGEII
+63 ESINGEII

-201 FSEIKNQYKNDQTQI
+201 FNEVKNQYKTDQTQI

-229 EKIKKAGVEFIMI
+229 EKIKKAGDEFIMI

-290 DAEWVL
+290 DAKWVL

-373 QTNYQGKYKLW
+373 QTNYQGKYKL
-384 QLCDNGKI
+384 
-392 DGIEGTVDIDVM
+392 
-404 YES
+404 

>member
-1 MKNITTHKISMIVIS
+1 MENIKKHKLCIIVII
-16 LLSFVVIIVLLIWF
+16 LLCSIAIIMFLIWL
-30 YQYLRIK
+30 YHYLRIK

-48 LVVEFTEE
+48 LTAEFTEE
-56 KRVSDFI
+56 KKVSDFI
-63 ERINGEII
+63 ESINGNII

-85 IEFKFKNDQNITV
+85 IKFQFKNDQNIIV
-98 SYKYDI
+98 PYEYEI

-113 IWLNNVYQITKG
+113 VWLSNVYQVTKG
-125 SKINLTDKI
+125 SNINLTDKI

-153 IDTAGDYPLIFK
+153 LNTVGDYPLLFK
-165 AEDKSGNKTEKQFI
+165 AEDKSGNITEKQFI
-179 LRVVEPNR
+179 LRVI
-187 TSGPQTTMEPSYTD
+187 EPSNTNAPRTTAEPTYTD
-201 FSEIKNQYKNDQTQI
+201 FNQAKNQYKTDKTQI

-221 GWQGQIDF
+221 GWQGEIDF
-229 EKIKKAGVEFIMI
+229 EKIKNAGVEFIMI

-262 NIEEANKHGIKAG
+262 NIEEANKYGIKAG

-284 NKSAIR
+284 KESAMK
-290 DAEWVL
+290 DAKWVI

-332 ESFLD
+332 ESFLE
-337 TVEAEGYEGMLY
+337 TIEEAGYEGMLY
-349 SSKSYLESIWL
+349 SSKSYLENIWL
-360 PTKYDIWLAHYTN
+360 PTKYDIWLAHYTT

-384 QLCDNGKI
+384 QLCENGKI
-392 DGIEGTVDIDVM
+392 DGIDGAVDINVM
-404 YES
+404 YE

>member
-1 MKNITTHKISMIVIS
+1 MENIKKHKLCIIVIT
-16 LLSFVVIIVLLIWF
+16 LLCSIAIIMFLIWL
-30 YQYLRIK
+30 YHYLRIK

-48 LVVEFTEE
+48 LTAEFTEE
-56 KRVSDFI
+56 KKVSDFI
-63 ERINGEII
+63 ESINGNII
-71 DDYVID
+71 DDYVIN

-85 IEFKFKNDQNITV
+85 IKFQFKNDQNIIV
-98 SYKYDI
+98 PYEYEI

-113 IWLNNVYQITKG
+113 VWLSNVYQVTKG
-125 SKINLTDKI
+125 SNINLTDKI

-153 IDTAGDYPLIFK
+153 LNTVGDYPLLFK
-165 AEDKSGNKTEKQFI
+165 AEDKSGNITEKQFI
-179 LRVVEPNR
+179 LRVI
-187 TSGPQTTMEPSYTD
+187 EPSNTNAPRTTAEPTYTD
-201 FSEIKNQYKNDQTQI
+201 FNQSKNQYKTDKTQI

-221 GWQGQIDF
+221 GWQGEIDF
-229 EKIKKAGVEFIMI
+229 EKIKNAGVEFIMI

-262 NIEEANKHGIKAG
+262 NIEEANKYGIKAG

-284 NKSAIR
+284 KESAMK
-290 DAEWVL
+290 DAKWVI

-332 ESFLD
+332 ESFLETIED
-337 TVEAEGYEGMLY
+337 AGYEGMLY
-349 SSKSYLESIWL
+349 SSKSYLENIWL
-360 PTKYDIWLAHYTN
+360 PTKYDIWLAHYTI

-384 QLCDNGKI
+384 QLCENGKI
-392 DGIEGTVDIDVM
+392 DGIDGAVDINVM
-404 YES
+404 YE

>member
-1 MKNITTHKISMIVIS
+1 MENIKKHKLCIIVII
-16 LLSFVVIIVLLIWF
+16 LLCSIAIIMFLIWL
-30 YQYLRIK
+30 YHYLRIK

-48 LVVEFTEE
+48 LTAEFTEE
-56 KRVSDFI
+56 KKVSDFI
-63 ERINGEII
+63 ESINGNII

-85 IEFKFKNDQNITV
+85 IKFQFKNDQNIIV
-98 SYKYDI
+98 PYEYEI

-113 IWLNNVYQITKG
+113 VWLSNVYQVTKG
-125 SKINLTDKI
+125 SNINLTDKI

-153 IDTAGDYPLIFK
+153 LNTVGDYPLLFK
-165 AEDKSGNKTEKQFI
+165 AEDKSGNITEKQFI
-179 LRVVEPNR
+179 LRVI
-187 TSGPQTTMEPSYTD
+187 EPSNTNAPRTTAEPTYTD
-201 FSEIKNQYKNDQTQI
+201 FNQSKNQYKTDKTQI

-221 GWQGQIDF
+221 GWQGEIDF
-229 EKIKKAGVEFIMI
+229 EKIKNAGVEFIMI

-262 NIEEANKHGIKAG
+262 NIEEANKYGIKAG

-284 NKSAIR
+284 KESAMK
-290 DAEWVL
+290 DAKWVI

-332 ESFLD
+332 ESFLETIED
-337 TVEAEGYEGMLY
+337 AGYEGMLY
-349 SSKSYLESIWL
+349 SSKSYLENIWL
-360 PTKYDIWLAHYTN
+360 PTKYDIWLAHYTT

-384 QLCDNGKI
+384 QLCENGKI
-392 DGIEGTVDIDVM
+392 DGIDGAVDINVM
-404 YES
+404 YE

>member
-1 MKNITTHKISMIVIS
+1 MENIKKHKLCIIVIT
-16 LLSFVVIIVLLIWF
+16 LLCSIAIIMFLIWL
-30 YQYLRIK
+30 YHYLRIK

-48 LVVEFTEE
+48 LTAEFTEE
-56 KRVSDFI
+56 KNVSDFI
-63 ERINGEII
+63 ESINGNII

-85 IEFKFKNDQNITV
+85 IKFQFKNDQNIIV
-98 SYKYDI
+98 PYEYEI

-113 IWLNNVYQITKG
+113 VWLSNVYQVTKG
-125 SKINLTDKI
+125 SNINLTDKI

-153 IDTAGDYPLIFK
+153 LNTVGDYPLLFK
-165 AEDKSGNKTEKQFI
+165 AEDKSGNITEKQFI
-179 LRVVEPNR
+179 LRVI
-187 TSGPQTTMEPSYTD
+187 EPSNTNAPRTTAEPTYID
-201 FSEIKNQYKNDQTQI
+201 FNQAKNQYKTDKTQI

-221 GWQGQIDF
+221 GWQGEIDF
-229 EKIKKAGVEFIMI
+229 EKIKNAGVEFIMI

-262 NIEEANKHGIKAG
+262 NIEEANKYGIKAG

-284 NKSAIR
+284 KESAMK
-290 DAEWVL
+290 DAKWVI

-332 ESFLD
+332 ESFLETIED
-337 TVEAEGYEGMLY
+337 AGYEGMLY
-349 SSKSYLESIWL
+349 SSKSYLENIWL
-360 PTKYDIWLAHYTN
+360 PTKYDIWLAHYTT

-384 QLCDNGKI
+384 QLCENGKI
-392 DGIEGTVDIDVM
+392 DGIDGAVDINVM
-404 YES
+404 YE

>member
-37 NARIEVVLKNN
+37 NARVEVVLKNN
-48 LVVEFTEE
+48 LIVEFTEE

-63 ERINGEII
+63 ESINGEII

-98 SYKYDI
+98 PYKYDI

-125 SKINLTDKI
+125 SKINLMDKI

-201 FSEIKNQYKNDQTQI
+201 FSEVKNQYKTDQTQI

-290 DAEWVL
+290 DAKWVL

>member
-1 MKNITTHKISMIVIS
+1 MENIKKHKLCIIVIT
-16 LLSFVVIIVLLIWF
+16 LLCSIAIIMFLIWL
-30 YQYLRIK
+30 YHYLRIK

-48 LVVEFTEE
+48 LTAEFTEE
-56 KRVSDFI
+56 RKVSDFI
-63 ERINGEII
+63 ESINGNII
-71 DDYVID
+71 DDYVIN

-85 IEFKFKNDQNITV
+85 IKFQFKNDQNIIV
-98 SYKYDI
+98 PYEYEI

-113 IWLNNVYQITKG
+113 VWLSNVYQVTKG
-125 SKINLTDKI
+125 SNINLTDKI

-153 IDTAGDYPLIFK
+153 LNTVGDYPLLFK
-165 AEDKSGNKTEKQFI
+165 AEDKSGNITEKQFI
-179 LRVVEPNR
+179 LRVIEPSNTNAPRTTVEP
-187 TSGPQTTMEPSYTD
+187 TYTD
-201 FSEIKNQYKNDQTQI
+201 FNQAKNQYKTDKTQI

-221 GWQGQIDF
+221 GWQGEIDF
-229 EKIKKAGVEFIMI
+229 EKIKNAGVEFIMI

-262 NIEEANKHGIKAG
+262 NIEEANKYGIKAG

-284 NKSAIR
+284 KESAMK
-290 DAEWVL
+290 DAKWVI

-337 TVEAEGYEGMLY
+337 TIEDAGYEGMLY
-349 SSKSYLESIWL
+349 SSKSYLENIWL
-360 PTKYDIWLAHYTN
+360 PTKYDIWLAHYTI

-384 QLCDNGKI
+384 QLCENGKI
-392 DGIEGTVDIDVM
+392 DGIDGAVDINVM
-404 YES
+404 YE

>member
-1 MKNITTHKISMIVIS
+1 MENIKKHKLCIIVIT
-16 LLSFVVIIVLLIWF
+16 LLCSIAIIMFLIWL
-30 YQYLRIK
+30 YHYLRIK

-48 LVVEFTEE
+48 LTAEFTEE
-56 KRVSDFI
+56 KKVSDFI
-63 ERINGEII
+63 ESINGNII
-71 DDYVID
+71 DDYVIN

-85 IEFKFKNDQNITV
+85 IKFQFKNDQNIIV
-98 SYKYDI
+98 PYEYEI

-113 IWLNNVYQITKG
+113 VWLSNVYQVTKG
-125 SKINLTDKI
+125 SNINLTDKI

-153 IDTAGDYPLIFK
+153 LNTVGDYPLLFK
-165 AEDKSGNKTEKQFI
+165 AEDKSGNITEKQFI
-179 LRVVEPNR
+179 LRVI
-187 TSGPQTTMEPSYTD
+187 EPSNTNAPRTTAEPTYTD
-201 FSEIKNQYKNDQTQI
+201 FNQAKNQYKTDNTQI

-221 GWQGQIDF
+221 GWQGEIDF
-229 EKIKKAGVEFIMI
+229 EKIKNAGVEFIMI

-262 NIEEANKHGIKAG
+262 NIEEANKYGIKAG

-284 NKSAIR
+284 KESAMK
-290 DAEWVL
+290 DAKWVI

-332 ESFLD
+332 ESFLETIED
-337 TVEAEGYEGMLY
+337 AGYEGMLY
-349 SSKSYLESIWL
+349 SSKSYLENIWL
-360 PTKYDIWLAHYTN
+360 PTKYDLWLAHYTT

-384 QLCDNGKI
+384 QLCENGKI
-392 DGIEGTVDIDVM
+392 DGIDGAVDINVM
-404 YES
+404 YE

>member
-1 MKNITTHKISMIVIS
+1 MENIKKHKLCIIVIT
-16 LLSFVVIIVLLIWF
+16 LLCSIAIIMFLIWL
-30 YQYLRIK
+30 YHYLRIK

-48 LVVEFTEE
+48 LTAEFTEE
-56 KRVSDFI
+56 KKVSDFI
-63 ERINGEII
+63 ESINGNII

-85 IEFKFKNDQNITV
+85 IKFQFKNDQSIIV
-98 SYKYDI
+98 PYEYEI

-113 IWLNNVYQITKG
+113 VWLSNVYQVTKG
-125 SKINLTDKI
+125 SNINLTDKI

-153 IDTAGDYPLIFK
+153 LNTVGDYPLLFK
-165 AEDKSGNKTEKQFI
+165 AEDKSGNITEKQFI
-179 LRVVEPNR
+179 LRVI
-187 TSGPQTTMEPSYTD
+187 EPSNTNAPRTTAEPTYTD
-201 FSEIKNQYKNDQTQI
+201 FNQAKNQYKTDNTQI

-221 GWQGQIDF
+221 GWQGEIDF
-229 EKIKKAGVEFIMI
+229 EKIKNAGVEFIMI

-262 NIEEANKHGIKAG
+262 NIEEANKYGIKVG

-284 NKSAIR
+284 KESAMK
-290 DAEWVL
+290 DAKWVI

-332 ESFLD
+332 ESFLETIED
-337 TVEAEGYEGMLY
+337 AGYEGMLY
-349 SSKSYLESIWL
+349 SSKSYLENIWL
-360 PTKYDIWLAHYTN
+360 PTKYDIWLAHYTT

-384 QLCDNGKI
+384 QLCENGKI
-392 DGIEGTVDIDVM
+392 DGIDGAVDINVM
-404 YES
+404 YE

>member
-1 MKNITTHKISMIVIS
+1 MENIKKHKLCIIVIT
-16 LLSFVVIIVLLIWF
+16 LLCSIAIIMFLIWL
-30 YQYLRIK
+30 YHYLRIK

-48 LVVEFTEE
+48 LTAEFTEE
-56 KRVSDFI
+56 KKASDFI
-63 ERINGEII
+63 ESINGNII
-71 DDYVID
+71 DDYVIN

-85 IEFKFKNDQNITV
+85 IKFQFKNDQNIIV
-98 SYKYDI
+98 PYEYEI

-113 IWLNNVYQITKG
+113 VWLSNVYQVTKG
-125 SKINLTDKI
+125 SNINLTDKI

-153 IDTAGDYPLIFK
+153 LNTVGDYPLLFK
-165 AEDKSGNKTEKQFI
+165 AEDKSGNITEKQFI
-179 LRVVEPNR
+179 LRVI
-187 TSGPQTTMEPSYTD
+187 EPSNTNAPRTTAEPTYTD
-201 FSEIKNQYKNDQTQI
+201 FNQSKNQYKTDKTQI

-221 GWQGQIDF
+221 GWQGEIDF
-229 EKIKKAGVEFIMI
+229 EKIKNAGVEFIMI

-262 NIEEANKHGIKAG
+262 NIEEANKYGIKAG

-284 NKSAIR
+284 KESAMK
-290 DAEWVL
+290 DAKWVI

-332 ESFLD
+332 ESFLETIED
-337 TVEAEGYEGMLY
+337 AGYEGMLY
-349 SSKSYLESIWL
+349 SSKSYLENIWL
-360 PTKYDIWLAHYTN
+360 PTKYDIWLAHYTT

-384 QLCDNGKI
+384 QLCENGKI
-392 DGIEGTVDIDVM
+392 DGIDGVVDINVM
-404 YES
+404 YE

>member
-1 MKNITTHKISMIVIS
+1 MENIKKHKLCIIVIT
-16 LLSFVVIIVLLIWF
+16 LLCSIAIIMFLIWL
-30 YQYLRIK
+30 YHYLRIK

-48 LVVEFTEE
+48 LTAEFTEE
-56 KRVSDFI
+56 KKVSDFI
-63 ERINGEII
+63 ESINGNII
-71 DDYVID
+71 DDYVIN

-85 IEFKFKNDQNITV
+85 IKFQFKNDQNIIV
-98 SYKYDI
+98 PYEYEI

-113 IWLNNVYQITKG
+113 VWLSNVYQVTKG
-125 SKINLTDKI
+125 SNINLTDKI

-153 IDTAGDYPLIFK
+153 LNTVGDYPLLFK
-165 AEDKSGNKTEKQFI
+165 AEDKSGNITEKQFI
-179 LRVVEPNR
+179 LRVI
-187 TSGPQTTMEPSYTD
+187 EPSNTNAPRTTAEPTYTD
-201 FSEIKNQYKNDQTQI
+201 FNQAKNQYKTDKTQI

-221 GWQGQIDF
+221 GWQGEIDF
-229 EKIKKAGVEFIMI
+229 EKIKNAGVEFIMI

-262 NIEEANKHGIKAG
+262 NIEEANKYGIKAG

-284 NKSAIR
+284 KESAMK
-290 DAEWVL
+290 DAKWVI

-332 ESFLD
+332 ESFLETIED
-337 TVEAEGYEGMLY
+337 AGYEGMLY
-349 SSKSYLESIWL
+349 SSKSYLENIWL
-360 PTKYDIWLAHYTN
+360 PTKYDIWLAHYTI

-384 QLCDNGKI
+384 QLCENGKI
-392 DGIEGTVDIDVM
+392 DGIDGAVDINVM
-404 YES
+404 YE